1 MNDER
6 EVIRQLGLDP
16 ASATLAHDL
25 RALYRQV
32 HPDKCK
38 HVTELVSQ
46 QRALLGRHWGQVMA
60 FAEMPVTSRTDPRL
74 AHHVVQEPLSCASRA
89 CAECATGVR
98 CDLHCEGP
106 CCIRPCPRER
116 HFALLVRD
124 TDNVLHEY
132 NCEAATHGVLEK
144 LRQTRFA
151 AVAAQ
156 LPLQST
162 HIRDVPLER
171 PPDRFAHNTWRV
183 HFDIY
188 IDREL
193 RVTLLR
199 V

>member
-1 MNDER
+1 MNDEYR
-6 EVIRQLGLDP
+6 VIRQLGLDP

-38 HVTELVSQ
+38 HTSETVSQ
-46 QRALLGRHWGQVMA
+46 QQALLGRHWRQVMA
-60 FAEMPVTSRTDPRL
+60 FAEMPVTFRTGPRYASRV
-74 AHHVVQEPLSCASRA
+74 AQEPLSCASRT

-124 TDNVLHEY
+124 TNNVLREY
-132 NCEAATHGVLEK
+132 NCEAETHEVLEK
-144 LRQTRFA
+144 LRQSRFA
-151 AVAAQ
+151 EIAAQ
-156 LPLQST
+156 LPPST
-162 HIRDVPLER
+162 HIRAVPLER
-171 PPDRFAHNTWRV
+171 PPDRFAHNTWGV
-183 HFDIY
+183 SFDMY
-188 IDREL
+188 IDQDL
-193 RVTLLR
+193 RVTLLC